1 MPILQSNLGA
11 QYSYVINGTES
22 TAIALLLLLFIVVT
36 TKLVFARVGV
46 RVIQTGK
53 ISRASP
59 KRPLPALFLC
69 RLISGVLCLKNTI

>member
-22 TAIALLLLLFIVVT
+22 AATVLLLLLLLFIVVT

-46 RVIQTGK
+46 RVTKTVKFRG
-53 ISRASP
+53 RLSP
-59 KRPLPALFLC
+59 LSMPIDF
-69 RLISGVLCLKNTI
+69 